1 MCTKWLDYPITEYDY
16 VSTPTHPKIVEFY
29 EAAMQTRGNTPQ
41 ELATR
46 YRSLVGALIFPAPTT
61 RPDCLFAVGLLARV
75 MDCAT
80 EDMYRCALYC
90 LVFMGKSHA
99 DGITYVRDSPDGR
112 TFVQGGA
119 FLIPR

>member
-1 MCTKWLDYPITEYDY
+1 MRLRG
-16 VSTPTHPKIVEFY
+16 STPP
-29 EAAMQTRGNTPQ
+29 

-80 EDMYRCALYC
+80 EDMFRCALYC
-90 LVFMGKSHA
+90 LIFMGQSHA
-99 DGITYVRDSPDGR
+99 DGITYVRDSPDAR
-112 TFVQGGA
+112 TFVQWSDSDWAVERSTTGGTGQLA
-119 FLIPR
+119 GGSVD